1 MAIVVNRTV
10 SSANEDALRM
20 LNVFYPVGSYYETSD
35 VDFNPNIS
43 WGGTWVEDSA
53 GRVLVAQDSGTF
65 DTVGGTGGTENHAHD
80 LGSAGAV
87 ARVILKADGRILTQ
101 EAQTT
106 TWTANYQESGTT
118 GSAISEGNQGYGA
131 VLAGSSA
138 NGSTLQPYIT
148 VKRWHRVS

>member
-35 VDFNPNIS
+35 VDFDPNIS

-53 GRVLVAQDSGTF
+53 GRITVAVDTGTF
-65 DTVGGTGGTENHAHD
+65 DTVGDTGGAESVSHKHWQSGGADGDHYYDLTNSEATAEG
-80 LGSAGAV
+80 LGSRKVTKSRVSISTSSSSGAM
-87 ARVILKADGRILTQ
+87 R
-101 EAQTT
+101 QTSTYDAT
-106 TWTANYQESGTT
+106 T
-118 GSAISEGNQGYGA
+118 
-131 VLAGSSA
+131 
-138 NGSTLQPYIT
+138 STLQPYVI